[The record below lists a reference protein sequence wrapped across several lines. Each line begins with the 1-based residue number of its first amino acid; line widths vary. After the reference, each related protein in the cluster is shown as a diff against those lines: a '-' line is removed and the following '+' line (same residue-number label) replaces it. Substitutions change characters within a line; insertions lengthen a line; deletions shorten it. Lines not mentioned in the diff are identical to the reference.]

1 MAKSRKDRNR
11 KTRKNRSNKHNR
23 RQNGGGGGAGW
34 SPYGAISPQA
44 YWVADNKPYDAC
56 LGAERP
62 GQIAFQPT
70 GGLPGMSQRGGR
82 YTNNLEAGSIA
93 GFAQID
99 KVACQPNPTNPL
111 NVQRGGVGLVG
122 ASDTGVYEAS
132 TARYTAGL
140 ANPII
145 SSTGVPLMINQ
156 PMNSTLISKAC
167 VQTAGRRRHR
177 RRHSKNCK
185 CGKHRKSRKNR
196 N

>member
-1 MAKSRKDRNR
+1 
-11 KTRKNRSNKHNR
+11 
-23 RQNGGGGGAGW
+23 
-34 SPYGAISPQA
+34 
-44 YWVADNKPYDAC
+44 
-56 LGAERP
+56 
-62 GQIAFQPT
+62 
-70 GGLPGMSQRGGR
+70 MSQRGGR